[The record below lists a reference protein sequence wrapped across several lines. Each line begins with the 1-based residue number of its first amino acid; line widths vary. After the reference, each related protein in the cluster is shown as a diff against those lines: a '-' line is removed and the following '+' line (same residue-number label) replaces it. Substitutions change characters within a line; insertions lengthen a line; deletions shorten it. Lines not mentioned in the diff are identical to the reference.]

1 MVRLTERH
9 TNKKDG
15 YYMKCSAECFAFD
28 DCNDCAKLYEII
40 DRLAAYEDTG
50 LEPGQ
55 IKEAVDLLED
65 TISMSKVEPPKA
77 LMDWIERCTW
87 HVRKCDELREELEQY
102 EEAKREGRLII
113 LPVVPG
119 DELTRDG
126 KVYRADHWNVL
137 LTSFSEGEEK
147 SIALF
152 DVEAAAKA
160 AAALKG
166 QKGADDA
173 RNYIPWE
180 AD

>member
-1 MVRLTERH
+1 MVRLTERDERGNANLIGVD
-9 TNKKDG
+9 TARLAGLGANTLVKIVAALK
-15 YYMKCSAECFAFD
+15 
-28 DCNDCAKLYEII
+28 
-40 DRLAAYEDTG
+40 RLAAYEDTG
-50 LEPGQ
+50 LEPEQ

-65 TISMSKVEPPKA
+65 TISMSKVERPKA
-77 LMDWIERCTW
+77 LMDWLERCTW
-87 HVRKCDELREELEQY
+87 HVRKCDELHEKLKQY
-102 EEAKREGRLII
+102 EEAEREGRLII
-113 LPVVPG
+113 LPVGPG
-119 DELTRDG
+119 EKLIRNNR
-126 KVYRADHWNVL
+126 VYRADRWSML
-137 LTSFSEGEEK
+137 LTAFSEGEEK